1 MNGWARG
8 ARGATVA
15 AVAAAVAAAS
25 AMLSAT
31 PARAQAP
38 DPKAE
43 IERYQRMI
51 ADSSPV
57 ELYEMEGE
65 AAWKKPQGPKNASLE
80 RCDLGLGA
88 GVVKG
93 AYAQLPRWFE
103 DAGKVMD
110 LEARL
115 VHCMTT
121 LQGRSRAEVTKR
133 VFGNDDRPSE
143 MEVLSAFI
151 AGESRGL
158 PMSPGT
164 RHPAERAAFELGRK
178 LFFHRAGPW
187 DFSCASCHGE
197 DGKRIRMQDLP
208 VLSQP
213 KFAQPVVATWP
224 AYRVSNSQFKT
235 LQWRINDCYRQM
247 RMPEPDFVSETT
259 IAMNLYLTTTG
270 SGAIYRGPG
279 TKR

>member
-1 MNGWARG
+1 MAKNLIAG
-8 ARGATVA
+8 ALALAT
-15 AVAAAVAAAS
+15 AAAF
-25 AMLSAT
+25 
-31 PARAQAP
+31 AQAP

-57 ELYEMEGE
+57 ELYELEGE
-65 AAWKKPQGPKNASLE
+65 ALWKKAQGPRNVSLE

-103 DAGKVMD
+103 DTGKVMD

-115 VHCMTT
+115 LHCMTT
-121 LQGRSRAEVTKR
+121 LQGRSREEATKR
-133 VFGNDDRPSE
+133 VFGDDDRPSE
-143 MEVLSAFI
+143 MEYLSAYV
-151 AGESRGL
+151 AGESRGVA
-158 PMSPGT
+158 MTPGSG
-164 RHPAERAAFELGRK
+164 HPAEKAAFELGRK

-197 DGKRIRMQDLP
+197 EGKRIRMQDLP
-208 VLSQP
+208 VLSMP

-235 LQWRINDCYRQM
+235 MQWRINDCYRQM
-247 RMPEPDFVSETT
+247 RMPEPNFVSEAT